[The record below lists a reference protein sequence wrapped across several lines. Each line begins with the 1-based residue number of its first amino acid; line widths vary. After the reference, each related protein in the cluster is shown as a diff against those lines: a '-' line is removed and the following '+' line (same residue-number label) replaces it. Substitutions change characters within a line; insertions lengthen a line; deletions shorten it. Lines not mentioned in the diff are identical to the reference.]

1 MQLQVF
7 ASQKK
12 ILKDFQNIFFPV
24 NQTRSFV
31 FIYMDTSLLM
41 RNSLLNSNFGSSE
54 FKVIHTKVL
63 EAQLIFLLEKEGP
76 GSTCVRRQQR
86 HASGG
91 GRPGKQ
97 STRGQR
103 RRDSNSFLLSHFC
116 CAESV
121 GGTLLSNS
129 HSSFE
134 HSKGKVLCLPLFCHF
149 SLGYFKLIL
158 VLTDP
163 DNRSFFRKQTHDI
176 RILEK
181 DDNGI
186 LKSLSQSELK
196 LFYLPASEITNP
208 VPYHSISVLKSLF

>member
-1 MQLQVF
+1 MSEGNRGMQVGEDGLGNKAPGAREEGTPIHFSCPISVVL
-7 ASQKK
+7 SQW
-12 ILKDFQNIFFPV
+12 
-24 NQTRSFV
+24 
-31 FIYMDTSLLM
+31 
-41 RNSLLNSNFGSSE
+41 
-54 FKVIHTKVL
+54 
-63 EAQLIFLLEKEGP
+63 EA
-76 GSTCVRRQQR
+76 R
-86 HASGG
+86 
-91 GRPGKQ
+91 
-97 STRGQR
+97 
-103 RRDSNSFLLSHFC
+103 
-116 CAESV
+116 
-121 GGTLLSNS
+121 LSNS

-163 DNRSFFRKQTHDI
+163 GNRSFFGKQTHDI

-186 LKSLSQSELK
+186 LKSLSQPELK